1 MEFIGRESAAYLG
14 YLYCR
19 AEWWSLKDWN
29 LTKFRSYGMS
39 KRWREMNLGL
49 GKEFGLLF
57 VTLWESGI
65 FFSHFQLFLFL
76 EESALSFA
84 EMILILWSFMMRR
97 PCMGWLGILWRLW
110 VYDSGGMVSGGGCQS
125 RTGWLTDQTFEASKR
140 WVYEGNRSADGMVHF
155 LDGRTVRQS
164 SW

>member
-1 MEFIGRESAAYLG
+1 
-14 YLYCR
+14 
-19 AEWWSLKDWN
+19 
-29 LTKFRSYGMS
+29 MS

-97 PCMGWLGILWRLW
+97 PCMG
-110 VYDSGGMVSGGGCQS
+110 
-125 RTGWLTDQTFEASKR
+125 
-140 WVYEGNRSADGMVHF
+140 
-155 LDGRTVRQS
+155 
-164 SW
+164 